1 MSLLKQAPR
10 QAVGSV
16 RDFLTVAQAM
26 EREAA
31 ARYAAL
37 SQRARMQGLLEI
49 ADLFDRLSEE
59 KRDHERRLSGWSR
72 APGEV
77 AEEQAQLKWRLP
89 PTFDDEAGSV
99 LANSQLA
106 TPYRVLS
113 MAVRNEERVFAFWT
127 YVASDA
133 GTPRVRQLA
142 ERIAHEELNHVAVL
156 RQARR
161 RAYHVMWGS
170 VPRPR
175 TRSVADRMAEAAI
188 LESHLADHLECLA
201 HQLADDDAGAVREL
215 AAQSREMA
223 DEATRHGSPVSDPGA
238 LDDPNPLATAERLAE
253 SYLDIADLSRSEHV
267 VAAAQSLAQ
276 RAIARLERIRTLVS
290 QASKERG

>member
-1 MSLLKQAPR
+1 MSLLKQVPR

-16 RDFLTVAQAM
+16 RDFFTVAQAM
-26 EREAA
+26 ENEAA

-49 ADLFDRLSEE
+49 ADLFDRLSDE

-77 AEEQAQLKWRLP
+77 AEEQAQLEWRLP

-142 ERIAHEELNHVAVL
+142 ERIAREELNHVAVL
-156 RQARR
+156 RHARR
-161 RAYHVMWGS
+161 RAYHVMRGS
-170 VPRPR
+170 VTRPR
-175 TRSVADRMAEAAI
+175 ARSVADRMAESAI
-188 LESHLADHLECLA
+188 LESHLADQLEHLA
-201 HQLADDDAGAVREL
+201 RHVAGDDAGAARKL

-223 DEATRHGSPVSDPGA
+223 DEATSHGSPVSDPGA
-238 LDDPNPLATAERLAE
+238 LDDSNPLATAERLAE